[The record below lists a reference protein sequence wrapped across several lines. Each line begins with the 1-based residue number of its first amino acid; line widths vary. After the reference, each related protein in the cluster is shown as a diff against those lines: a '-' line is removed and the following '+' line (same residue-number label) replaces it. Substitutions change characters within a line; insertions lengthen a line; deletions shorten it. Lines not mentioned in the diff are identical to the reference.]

1 MIIDIRIWI
10 AGLLADLAEWILPQ
24 LDGHE
29 PKKDPQYW
37 MQKIEDLVEEIPG
50 SLDYSNRDEEEIE
63 W

>member
-24 LDGHE
+24 LNVHK
-29 PKKDPQYW
+29 PKDPDYW
-37 MQKIEDLVEEIPG
+37 KI
-50 SLDYSNRDEEEIE
+50 SLDDLNNDDEEEIE